1 MRDLEK
7 LGDPRFRVMRDE
19 LAEAQATLAQ
29 TPVFGWLEHRNADWM
44 SRLVG
49 VLFCEDEVV
58 HVLTMEEARRIASNA
73 NKTGRPRPAHFQK
86 TGELLFVTNAVNA
99 DDCARCVFDRLIAGD
114 KWYAHNRCLA
124 VVWFTC
130 VDRVEGRAAQFASKR
145 LWQGRC
151 NADIFVPALH
161 EQARPHPFAALLRD
175 LMDDGKVVVH
185 LCRAEIQ
192 GRGILSANG
201 LLSFNLWCS

>member
-58 HVLTMEEARRIASNA
+58 QVLTMEEARRIASNA
-73 NKTGRPRPAHFQK
+73 NKTGGPARRITK
-86 TGELLFVTNAVNA
+86 
-99 DDCARCVFDRLIAGD
+99 
-114 KWYAHNRCLA
+114 K
-124 VVWFTC
+124 
-130 VDRVEGRAAQFASKR
+130 
-145 LWQGRC
+145 
-151 NADIFVPALH
+151 
-161 EQARPHPFAALLRD
+161 QANYFL
-175 LMDDGKVVVH
+175 
-185 LCRAEIQ
+185 
-192 GRGILSANG
+192 
-201 LLSFNLWCS
+201 